1 MKLSTL
7 TGNNGKYIRE
17 MLKINFE
24 QTEGKLNIMHNVS
37 LKRLKTEEK
46 RKIKKDDDYLVNFNS
61 SYFIIN
67 TNKKNLSEIY
77 TDKMIVC
84 VC

>member
-37 LKRLKTEEK
+37 LKRWKTEEK

-67 TNKKNLSEIY
+67 TNKKNPL
-77 TDKMIVC
+77 
-84 VC
+84 